1 MWVTDGVWPLEILIS
16 GIIVASLLGKE
27 RNSILIVKTW
37 VWVSWVE
44 LDSLMPIS
52 SIFVGSSIN
61 LLVVHKWYSSSR
73 EGLALKSERDSWY
86 QWDGAAVINRVISVF
101 GGQLCSGLCLFVCH
115 SRKWSRHCHCCCC
128 CICCCY
134 YDFLNFL
141 MQKKWQSKPQVSSY
155 KQEEK
160 ILQKPITLIN

>member
-1 MWVTDGVWPLEILIS
+1 MSYWW
-16 GIIVASLLGKE
+16 LLTFGNTYLGDHCSFTLSKE
-27 RNSILIVKTW
+27 RSNILIVKTW

-44 LDSLMPIS
+44 LDSLMPIC
-52 SIFVGSSIN
+52 SIIVGSSIN

-73 EGLALKSERDSWY
+73 GGLALKSERDSWY

-101 GGQLCSGLCLFVCH
+101 RGQLCSGLCLFVCH
-115 SRKWSRHCHCCCC
+115 SRKWSRHCHCCCW

-141 MQKKWQSKPQVSSY
+141 MQKKWQSKPQVS
-155 KQEEK
+155 
-160 ILQKPITLIN
+160 